1 VARPLKANATP
12 GADRMLLMP
21 ENFVNSGAD
30 TKSFGCR
37 VELAMDRK
45 FI

>member
-1 VARPLKANATP
+1 
-12 GADRMLLMP
+12 LLMP

-30 TKSFGCR
+30 AAWPGYR